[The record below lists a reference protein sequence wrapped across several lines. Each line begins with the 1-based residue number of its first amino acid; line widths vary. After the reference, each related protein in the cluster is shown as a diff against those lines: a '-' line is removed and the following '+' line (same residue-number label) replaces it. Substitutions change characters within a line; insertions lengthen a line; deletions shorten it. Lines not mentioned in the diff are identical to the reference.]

1 MGSLASPASWSERF
15 SFVLPSE
22 PEAPRREAHFLLT
35 KGNER
40 NRVNHL
46 PSE

>member
-1 MGSLASPASWSERF
+1 MLAPVAGSSERF
-15 SFVLPSE
+15 RFVLPSQ

-35 KGNER
+35 KGKER
-40 NRVNHL
+40 NRVTYL